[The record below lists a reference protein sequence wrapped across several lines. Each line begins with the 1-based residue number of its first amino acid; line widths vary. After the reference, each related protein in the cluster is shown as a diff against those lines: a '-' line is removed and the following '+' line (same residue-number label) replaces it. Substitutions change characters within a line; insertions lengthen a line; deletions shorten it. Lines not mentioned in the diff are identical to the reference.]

1 MLSIWLQASQN
12 RTKTWP
18 DIAHNRIDMD
28 MWHGW
33 ETPSLAKEN
42 IGKHRKTMET
52 TMEHNRLLRQNFT
65 QPIIA

>member
-33 ETPSLAKEN
+33 ETQSLAKEN
-42 IGKHRKTMET
+42 IGKHRET
-52 TMEHNRLLRQNFT
+52 TMEHRLLRQNFT